1 VVPRY
6 TDFGSALPRLVLS
19 HVALVMIVR
28 QFLHWIRTASAGSR
42 ADATAALT
50 RAYLFSEL
58 SPDDRSAAEG
68 AMLMLLDDP
77 SPLVRHALAEGL
89 ADSPHAPPTVIHAL
103 ASDQP
108 EIASIVLE
116 HSALFIDA
124 DLVEI
129 VARGDAFAQAAIAR
143 RVRLPRAIAA
153 AIAEVGTAEAC
164 LILIEN
170 PEADVAQFSIDRIA
184 ERFGTL
190 AAIRES
196 LLSRFDL
203 PASTRQALVAK
214 LSEALAV
221 FVTARQWLQPDRAQ
235 RVMKE
240 ACEKAAVTIASEV
253 PSEARALIRHLRATS
268 QLTVGLILRALLSG
282 NIVLFEE
289 ALADLS
295 ELPLIRVQGIVHD
308 RGASSFR
315 ALYEKAGLPPSAY
328 PAFREAIGALR
339 EAHYTEL
346 GGSSRLKRRM
356 IERVLSGCEQAEL
369 GEIEPLLMLLRRF
382 ATEAAR
388 EEARLY
394 CDEIVAEDSILL
406 DADYDRAA
414 A

>member
-1 VVPRY
+1 
-6 TDFGSALPRLVLS
+6 
-19 HVALVMIVR
+19 MIVR
-28 QFLHWIRTASAGSR
+28 QFLYWIRTASAGSR
-42 ADATAALT
+42 ADATGALT
-50 RAYLFSEL
+50 RAYLFSGL
-58 SPDDRSAAEG
+58 SPDDRAAAEG

-77 SPLVRHALAEGL
+77 SPMVRRALAEGL

-103 ASDQP
+103 ASDQA

-124 DLVEI
+124 DLVEF
-129 VARGDAFAQAAIAR
+129 VARGDAEVQAAIAR
-143 RVRLPRAIAA
+143 RVRLPRAVAA
-153 AIAEVGTAEAC
+153 AIAEVGGPEAC
-164 LILIEN
+164 LTLIEN
-170 PEADVAQFSIDRIA
+170 PKADVAQFSIDRIA

-196 LLSRFDL
+196 LLGRADL
-203 PASTRQALVAK
+203 PASTRQALVSK

-221 FVTARQWLQPDRAQ
+221 FVTARQWLQPERAQ
-235 RVMKE
+235 RIVKE

-253 PSEARALIRHLRATS
+253 PSEARALIRHLRATA

-289 ALADLS
+289 ALAELS

-315 ALYEKAGLPPSAY
+315 ALYDKAGLPASAY
-328 PAFREAIGALR
+328 PAFREAVGALR
-339 EAHYTEL
+339 EADYNDL

-356 IERVLSGCEQAEL
+356 IERVLNGCERAEL

-394 CDEIVAEDSILL
+394 CDEIVAEDTVYI
-406 DADYDRAA
+406 DPDYGQVEYYGGGYMPANDGRHGHSLVAA
-414 A
+414 